1 MNRSSVKASHQAS
14 SSSVLESQV
23 KDVISSA
30 KSKIVEL
37 QREIEQLQQEYESVT
52 AQVDAAHAKRR
63 EVVDQN
69 KQLQDHLKQVKLQN
83 EALAKRK
90 VDLTQEL
97 KRAKEDL
104 SSLIEKGEHQKS
116 AFLKEIAAVKEQERK
131 LGDQRDRE
139 RRAFEEQERANQRR
153 I

>member
-1 MNRSSVKASHQAS
+1 M
-14 SSSVLESQV
+14 
-23 KDVISSA
+23 
-30 KSKIVEL
+30 VE
-37 QREIEQLQQEYESVT
+37 
-52 AQVDAAHAKRR
+52 
-63 EVVDQN
+63 QN
-69 KQLQDHLKQVKLQN
+69 KQLQEHLKQVKLQN

-90 VDLTQEL
+90 VELTQEL

-131 LGDQRDRE
+131 LADQRDRE

-153 I
+153 IQQLNEALRRREADIEGARKQLSEINDREALRMEELEREAQFFKNILKQY